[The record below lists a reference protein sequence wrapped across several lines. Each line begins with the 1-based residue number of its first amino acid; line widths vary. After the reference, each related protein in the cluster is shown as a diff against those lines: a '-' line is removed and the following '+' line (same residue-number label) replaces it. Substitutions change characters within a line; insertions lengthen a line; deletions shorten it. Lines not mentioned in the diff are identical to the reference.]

1 MNEQPG
7 ELVRA
12 QPWRR
17 WDVKGGA
24 RLAGRVPG
32 IGWFSLR
39 RNQNIQAEIKD
50 PGEGTMGVP
59 ESSLLGP
66 RFGKDGIKDTGEG
79 SALQ

>member
-17 WDVKGGA
+17 WDGKGGQ
-24 RLAGRVPG
+24 RLAGRVPVM
-32 IGWFSLR
+32 GWFSLGR
-39 RNQNIQAEIKD
+39 DQNIQAEIKD
-50 PGEGTMGVP
+50 PGEGTMGIL
-59 ESSLLGP
+59 ESSHLGP